1 MDDGTR
7 FALNG
12 INKRFYRE
20 CSKAFSD
27 TRSRPW
33 PGWFRVIAR
42 TPLERPSGLLGV
54 SPVRILDVGCGNG
67 RFAMFLEEN
76 LPVPFSYYGIDASS
90 ELLEI
95 ARANLEGCGIRELE
109 LEQAEL
115 VEVGLPEALEN
126 RHFDLIVLFGVL
138 HHIPGLAERL
148 LLLQNLTHHLSGQGI
163 LALSFWQFG
172 SEPRFVRRAL
182 SWSDCVKDGDV
193 EVDLDQL
200 EQGDYLLAWGQSQS
214 PGKGRERAT
223 CRYCHHACD
232 LEIEQLLAQLDIEV
246 EDSFRSD
253 GAGNALNRY
262 EILRSRA

>member
-20 CSKAFSD
+20 CYKAFSD

-33 PGWFRVIAR
+33 PGWPRVINR
-42 TPLERPSGLLGV
+42 SPFEGPSGLVGE

-67 RFAMFLEEN
+67 RFAMFLKEN
-76 LPVPFSYYGIDASS
+76 LRVPFSYYGIDASS
-90 ELLEI
+90 ELLGI
-95 ARANLEGCGIRELE
+95 ARANLEGSGIRELE

-115 VEVGLPEALEN
+115 VEVGLPEQLEN
-126 RHFDLIVLFGVL
+126 RRFDLIVLFGVL

-148 LLLQNLTHHLSGQGI
+148 LLLRNLSRHLSRQGI

-172 SEPRFVRRAL
+172 SEPRFERRAL
-182 SWSDCVKDGDV
+182 PWSDFAKEGDV

-214 PGKGRERAT
+214 PGKGHDRAS
-223 CRYCHHACD
+223 CRYCHYACD
-232 LEIEQLLAQLDIEV
+232 LEIEQLLAQLDIKV

-262 EILRSRA
+262 EILRSGP